1 MAEQQEPDVPGTS
14 RPREDLGGQTPAGAA
29 ESSADA
35 AASGG
40 ARGGRARRRRRG
52 SEKPTTGWGAVRE
65 ILIVVVL
72 ALVIAFVAKTFLIR
86 GFFIP
91 SGSMEQTL
99 ELDDRIFVNVLDARM
114 GEIERGD
121 VVVFDDTQGWLPAS
135 ARTGTNPV
143 RGALEFVGL
152 LPDSSQQAL
161 VKRVIGVGGDHV
173 TCCDA
178 SGKITVNGKALD
190 EPYLYPGVQPSEIP
204 FDVTVPDG
212 EFFVLG
218 DHRNASAD
226 SRYHIETGTEF
237 IKREDVVGTAFV
249 IAWPL
254 DRFQF
259 LHNPEGS
266 FQDIPAADK

>member
-1 MAEQQEPDVPGTS
+1 MAEQHESGVQGARGPGEP
-14 RPREDLGGQTPAGAA
+14 TPANESEPVA
-29 ESSADA
+29 ETRSD
-35 AASGG
+35 
-40 ARGGRARRRRRG
+40 RGGRASSRRRDAK
-52 SEKPTTGWGAVRE
+52 KPTTGWGAVKE
-65 ILIVVVL
+65 ILIVVAL
-72 ALVIAFVAKTFLIR
+72 ALIIAFLVKTFLIR

-99 ELDDRIFVNVLDARM
+99 ELNDRIFVNVLDGRT
-114 GEIERGD
+114 GNIDRGD
-121 VVVFDDTQGWLPAS
+121 IVVFEDTQGWLPEAP
-135 ARTGTNPV
+135 RTAANPV

-152 LPDSSQQAL
+152 FPDSSQQAL

-178 SGKITVNGKALD
+178 SGRVTVNGEALD
-190 EPYLYPGVQPSEIP
+190 EPYLYPGAAPSDIP

-212 EFFVLG
+212 KLFVLG

-226 SRYHIETGTEF
+226 SRYHIATGTGFVSED
-237 IKREDVVGTAFV
+237 DVVGTAFM

-259 LHNPEGS
+259 LHNPAEV
-266 FQDIPAADK
+266 FQDVPAAGGQ

>member
-1 MAEQQEPDVPGTS
+1 MAEQQEPEVTGTPGPSDDVPK
-14 RPREDLGGQTPAGAA
+14 
-29 ESSADA
+29 
-35 AASGG
+35 
-40 ARGGRARRRRRG
+40 ARGGRTRRRRG
-52 SEKPTTGWGAVRE
+52 REEKPTTGWGAVRE
-65 ILIVVVL
+65 ILVVVVL
-72 ALVIAFVAKTFLIR
+72 ALLIAFVAKTFLIR

-99 ELDDRIFVNVLDARM
+99 ELDDRIFVNVLDGRM
-114 GEIERGD
+114 GNIERGD
-121 VVVFDDTQGWLPAS
+121 IVVFDDTQGWLPA
-135 ARTGTNPV
+135 GTQRAGNPV
-143 RGALEFVGL
+143 KSALEFVGL

-178 SGKITVNGKALD
+178 SGKVTVNGKALD
-190 EPYLYPGVQPSEIP
+190 EPYLYPGASPSEIP

-237 IKREDVVGTAFV
+237 VKREDIVGTAFV

-254 DRFQF
+254 DRFEF
-259 LHNPEGS
+259 LHNPEET
-266 FQDIPAADK
+266 FQDVPAAGK